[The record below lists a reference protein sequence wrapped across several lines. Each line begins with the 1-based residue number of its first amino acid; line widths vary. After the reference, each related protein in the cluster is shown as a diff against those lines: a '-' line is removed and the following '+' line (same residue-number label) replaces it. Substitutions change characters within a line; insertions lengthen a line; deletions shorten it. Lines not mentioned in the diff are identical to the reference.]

1 MRSFWS
7 GLNSGLLF
15 VSLVAWIGGV
25 IIFVSQFCKSMSNE
39 EQIGIILVASFV
51 ILVFHSF
58 WGMLVEMS
66 KNVIASGRNSKEDR
80 NDNKSLNK
88 ENRELQSEVDELH
101 AQLKEMSVQLQLLRA
116 GSGDSGE
123 KFQKIDPAR
132 VITENSAASEPE
144 RKIEWYCD
152 SCLYGN
158 TAADSRCARCGKPR
172 VPDDDGERIQR
183 IIVCPVCEF
192 QNDESVGFC
201 GGCGYKLK

>member
-39 EQIGIILVASFV
+39 EQIGIVLVASFV

-101 AQLKEMSVQLQLLRA
+101 AQLKEMSVQLQLLR
-116 GSGDSGE
+116 
-123 KFQKIDPAR
+123 
-132 VITENSAASEPE
+132 
-144 RKIEWYCD
+144 
-152 SCLYGN
+152 
-158 TAADSRCARCGKPR
+158 R
-172 VPDDDGERIQR
+172 VPEIAARNSR
-183 IIVCPVCEF
+183 R
-192 QNDESVGFC
+192 
-201 GGCGYKLK
+201 